1 MPITI
6 TITDPTP
13 EQIAALFG
21 TPGKAASATTV
32 HTLSDEALAHIPVD
46 KPKPNPRKK
55 PPVGALPNGDQ
66 KMQEPA
72 DPEDAALQAELA
84 ADVAEAAPEPK
95 GAQVV
100 VDAGTGRPIEQPE
113 VVMTMDM
120 VRANATRLAQS
131 DAPRLEA
138 ILGEF
143 GAAKLSEVPADQ
155 LETFAGKVLEAL
167 G

>member
-21 TPGKAASATTV
+21 VTMPAFGPVTTIAK
-32 HTLSDEALAHIPVD
+32 DAEPE
-46 KPKPNPRKK
+46 KPKAMRGK
-55 PPVGALPNGDQ
+55 PSPKAETA
-66 KMQEPA
+66 EPAA
-72 DPEDAALQAELA
+72 DPEDAEMAREMAADIAQAE
-84 ADVAEAAPEPK
+84 PEPT
-95 GAQVV
+95 GARQV
-100 VDAGTGRPIEQPE
+100 VDAGTGRPVAEP
-113 VVMTMDM
+113 VSLTMDQ
-120 VRANATRLAQS
+120 VRANATRLAQA
-131 DAPRLEA
+131 DAGRLKA

-155 LETFAGKVLEAL
+155 LPDFAGRVLEAL